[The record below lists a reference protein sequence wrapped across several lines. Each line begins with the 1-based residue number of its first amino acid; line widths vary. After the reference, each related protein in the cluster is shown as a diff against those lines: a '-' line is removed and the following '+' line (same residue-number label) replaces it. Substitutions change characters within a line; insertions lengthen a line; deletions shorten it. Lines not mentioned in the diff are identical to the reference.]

1 MIGPGEER
9 VGFGGRM
16 KIERGLVKF
25 DGAIVIAFHLCLI
38 SVLQNFPGAS
48 QGLLIH
54 VSNCER
60 KK

>member
-1 MIGPGEER
+1 
-9 VGFGGRM
+9 
-16 KIERGLVKF
+16 
-25 DGAIVIAFHLCLI
+25 LCLI

-54 VSNCER
+54 GSNCER